1 MFTFHFF
8 FMSVINLLCL
18 FVIAVAFVY
27 ITKLIDLWMES
38 WSREYFILRAINL
51 FICEISANIAIAM
64 PFLIFFYIIIGC
76 VILII

>member
-8 FMSVINLLCL
+8 FMSVINLLCF
-18 FVIAVAFVY
+18 FVIAVALVY

-38 WSREYFILRAINL
+38 WAREPFILRVINL

-64 PFLIFFYIIIGC
+64 PFVIFFYIIIGC
-76 VILII
+76 VILIV

>member
-8 FMSVINLLCL
+8 FMSVINLLCV

-38 WSREYFILRAINL
+38 WSRECFILRVINL